1 MLALLLAIAK
11 AVPAIEA
18 LLRTVVQE
26 IDAAREREAQ
36 QRKAAKDKAVDD
48 EFEQFP

>member
-11 AVPAIEA
+11 AVPALEA
-18 LLRTVVQE
+18 FLRLFVQE
-26 IDAAREREAQ
+26 VDAAREREAQ